1 MVEDMGVS
9 GEVSDVRVRAA
20 EEGELDIFVEL
31 AYETANVERAL
42 GYSGIVGDP
51 RTMVLELTKRIYL
64 SWEDP
69 SYLMLVAVD
78 EEDKVIG
85 GLVGRLWDK
94 GAMCEPRIVGK
105 VELLCVRE
113 EVQRTYV
120 GRTLGR
126 MFEGLAI
133 REGITRFETSCSY
146 NNVGVQEGLIKE
158 GFRREL
164 VVMVRDGV
172 GVDMEPNTPEQIEE
186 E

>member
-1 MVEDMGVS
+1 MD
-9 GEVSDVRVRAA
+9 DVRVRAA
-20 EEGELDIFVEL
+20 EERDLDTFVEL
-31 AYETANVERAL
+31 AYETANVERGL
-42 GYSGIVGDP
+42 GSDGIVRDP
-51 RTMVLELTKRIYL
+51 RELVLALTKHVYL
-64 SWEDP
+64 AWKDP
-69 SYLMLVAVD
+69 SYLMLVAVGGED
-78 EEDKVIG
+78 EVVG
-85 GLVGRLWDK
+85 VLVGLLWDK
-94 GAMCEPRIVGK
+94 GEMCEPRTVAK

-113 EVQRTYV
+113 EGRRKYV
-120 GRTLGR
+120 GRELGR

-133 REGITRFETSCSY
+133 REGITRFETSCGY